1 MAITGVFDAVI
12 AYQFIK
18 MLSQPFEEWDAYELG
33 IIDADGNTLRKR
45 ATLKTQKEKN
55 SFTTFHVMV
64 RNLKLIMAKLPGG
77 KSKLMS
83 FAAALYLLK
92 EDREVEL
99 SVEQLDEK
107 LQGIINTSEFKM
119 KYIEYTAKEEYLKE
133 DMSAATTTGDVAMV
147 DRPMDFAGSKVFKVP
162 TSTFMKARMGK
173 KKYTKWYNYV
183 GEADNAEE
191 IRSYGLKNPK
201 NAVILQDSSSGAMMY
216 LRYGKR

>member
-12 AYQFIK
+12 AYQFVK
-18 MLSQPFEEWDAYELG
+18 MLSQPFDEWKAYELG
-33 IIDADGNTLRKR
+33 IIDENGKTLRKR
-45 ATLKTQKEKN
+45 NTLKTQEEKN

-64 RNLKLIMAKLPGG
+64 RNLKLIMSKLPGG

-92 EDREVEL
+92 EDREDVL
-99 SVEQLDEK
+99 GQEQLQEK
-107 LQGIINTSEFKM
+107 LQGIINTSEFKLN
-119 KYIEYTAKEEYLKE
+119 YIEFTAKEDYLKE
-133 DMSAATTTGDVAMV
+133 EMSAATTTGDVAMV

-162 TSTFMKARMGK
+162 TATFMKARMGK
-173 KKYTKWYNYV
+173 KKYDKWYNYV

>member
-12 AYQFIK
+12 AYQFVK
-18 MLSQPFEEWDAYELG
+18 MLSQPFDEWKAYELG
-33 IIDADGNTLRKR
+33 IIDEDGKTLRKR
-45 ATLKTQKEKN
+45 NKLKTQEEKN

-64 RNLKLIMAKLPGG
+64 RNLKLIMSKLPGG

-92 EDREVEL
+92 EDREDVL
-99 SVEQLDEK
+99 GQEQLQEK
-107 LQGIINTSEFKM
+107 LQGIINTSEFKLN
-119 KYIEYTAKEEYLKE
+119 YIEFTAKEDYLKE
-133 DMSAATTTGDVAMV
+133 EMSAATTTGDVAMV

-162 TSTFMKARMGK
+162 TATFMKARMGK
-173 KKYTKWYNYV
+173 KKYDKWYNYV